1 MAAVELIVDFD
12 DPSAD
17 YPYLAYAFTQAVDNH
32 DISAPDWPKFI
43 VKNGGTLPLQ
53 YSSTHLGTCP
63 YFEVVAAPG
72 YEFEGVYD
80 ETKARVHVTSGAYA
94 WTPQALTYMTGVQII
109 SDATDALYLFDATE
123 IHITNCGLR
132 AGGSGRQTT
141 RVNGSGALLVARN
154 CVALPAINNNGFNVN
169 NGTAHYL
176 NCTARGNR
184 VGFRQFGGTGHIV
197 NCLSD
202 DSDTADFQ
210 GTWSTNLHNISSDGT
225 ASGTGAITSAT
236 VTFAAA
242 GSAILDVSDASGAM
256 GGGADLSAATYPVP
270 LDIVGQT
277 RPTLPTIGVY
287 ELDPVVEGGGD
298 DTTFDLD
305 GETSLLEG
313 SVTSALAIGS
323 SVDAQTSTLVGDVSV
338 SQAVE
343 GTTFGI
349 SAQTPLLEGSASTSL
364 ALALSADAA
373 TSALVA
379 SVSASLGLG
388 LSADAQISP
397 LVGAF
402 TGSLALGSSIDAQT
416 PLLEGSV
423 SAALAL
429 GFDANA
435 QVPLL
440 TGAFSASVGSASGFS
455 IDAQTPVLAGSASAS
470 LTISADVD
478 STISPLV
485 GAFVASPVQ
494 EQIGL
499 DMAGSTLALV
509 GAVSAAVGV
518 RITSAATLPSLLG
531 SGSFDLGIG
540 LQADGSITGLQALG
554 ELKLGI
560 PSILDAEIP
569 LLVGSPVLAVHH
581 LAPSKRTLRVLARS
595 RGLRVPTR
603 NRLIHVPL

>member
-141 RVNGSGALLVARN
+141 RVNGSGALLIARN
-154 CVALPAINNNGFNVN
+154 CVALPGINNNGFNVN

-242 GSAILDVSDASGAM
+242 GSAILDASDASGAM
-256 GGGADLSAATYPVP
+256 GGGADLSAGTYPVP
-270 LDIVGQT
+270 LDILGQT

-287 ELDPVVEGGGD
+287 ELDPVGEGGGD
-298 DTTFDLD
+298 DTTFDLAAD
-305 GETSLLEG
+305 VSPLTGA
-313 SVTSALAIGS
+313 VSASLAIGS
-323 SVDAQTSTLVGDVSV
+323 SVDAQTPLLAGDVSV

-343 GTTFGI
+343 GTTFVV
-349 SAQTPLLEGSASTSL
+349 SAETPLLEGSA
-364 ALALSADAA
+364 
-373 TSALVA
+373 
-379 SVSASLGLG
+379 SASLGLG
-388 LSADAQISP
+388 LSADAQISA

-402 TGSLALGSSIDAQT
+402 TGSLSIGSSSDAQT
-416 PLLEGSV
+416 GLLEGSAT
-423 SAALAL
+423 AALAL
-429 GFDANA
+429 GFDAA
-435 QVPLL
+435 GQTPLL
-440 TGAFSASVGSASGFS
+440 AGAFSASVGSSSSLTIA
-455 IDAQTPVLAGSASAS
+455 AQTPVLAGAVSGSIGIS
-470 LTISADVD
+470 LDVA

-485 GAFVASPVQ
+485 GAFVASVEQ
-494 EQIGL
+494 EQIGI
-499 DMAGSTLALV
+499 DIAGSTRALV
-509 GAVSAAVGV
+509 GAASVSLGV